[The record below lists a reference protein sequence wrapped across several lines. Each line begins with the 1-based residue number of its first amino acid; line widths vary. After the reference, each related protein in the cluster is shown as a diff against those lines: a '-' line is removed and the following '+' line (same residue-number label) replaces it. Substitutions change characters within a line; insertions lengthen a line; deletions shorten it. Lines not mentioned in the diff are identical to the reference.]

1 MWRRGMLAL
10 IVDML
15 VEYWLWSPY
24 LYLYFLCSGP
34 S

>member
-15 VEYWLWSPY
+15 VEYWLWCP
-24 LYLYFLCSGP
+24 YLYFLCSGP